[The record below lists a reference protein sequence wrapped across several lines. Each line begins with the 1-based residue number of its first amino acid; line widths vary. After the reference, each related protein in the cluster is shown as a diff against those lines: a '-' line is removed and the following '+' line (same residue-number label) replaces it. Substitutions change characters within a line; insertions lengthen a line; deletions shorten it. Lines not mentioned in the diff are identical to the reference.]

1 MPETRTVKGF
11 SEVLLPFA
19 EGDFECCTFDH
30 SDNSPCLFSSG
41 FLSRNLLKNSLGR
54 KQERKQKI
62 FDFEIFRVEMHQRKS
77 GGRKSQVLPKFRV
90 SSVMTTLI
98 PLRILCREACS
109 LCVLFNHTRKCRKNQ
124 EDSFRKIKKL
134 RRGGLVRGS
143 GTKVTVIGALNKSV
157 SVYCGNLVTLP
168 KMQKSPRS
176 AEQKRHCAVLTNN
189 QDMRRFPEET
199 RNRGERKPS
208 SPATADWCKCPSE
221 L

>member
-1 MPETRTVKGF
+1 
-11 SEVLLPFA
+11 
-19 EGDFECCTFDH
+19 
-30 SDNSPCLFSSG
+30 
-41 FLSRNLLKNSLGR
+41 
-54 KQERKQKI
+54 
-62 FDFEIFRVEMHQRKS
+62 
-77 GGRKSQVLPKFRV
+77 
-90 SSVMTTLI
+90 MTTLI
-98 PLRILCREACS
+98 PLRILCWGART

-189 QDMRRFPEET
+189 QGRAAVSGGIRKARRAKTFFACCSGLMQVPFGTVTESVALAQRNLEYFPVY
-199 RNRGERKPS
+199 RS
-208 SPATADWCKCPSE
+208 AVLCYHA
-221 L
+221 